1 MGSRERVAEYL
12 ATSGV
17 VYEVREFDEST
28 RNSALAAKVL
38 GCTIPE
44 IAKSIVFVGDRTAVV
59 ILSADKRVSGAKAD
73 AFMGGGAKIAKPDEV
88 RRKTG
93 FPIGG
98 VPPFPH
104 APGVMVL
111 PDLSLMRYSHVWA
124 AAGTPSSVF
133 RIGTADLVRLVGG
146 GPFDLSE

>member
-1 MGSRERVAEYL
+1 MGSRERVAEFL
-12 ATSGV
+12 ARSGV
-17 VYEVREFDEST
+17 DHDIRDFAST
-28 RNSALAAKVL
+28 RNSVIAAQVL
-38 GCTIPE
+38 GCTVPE
-44 IAKSIVFVGDRTAVV
+44 IAKSIVFVGDKTAVV
-59 ILSADKRVSGAKAD
+59 ILSGDRRVSGAKIE
-73 AFMGGGAKIAKPDEV
+73 AFIGSGARIAKPVEV
-88 RRKTG
+88 REKTG

-111 PDLSLMRYSHVWA
+111 PDLSLMRFGHLWA

-133 RIGTADLVRLVGG
+133 RIGTADLIRLVGG